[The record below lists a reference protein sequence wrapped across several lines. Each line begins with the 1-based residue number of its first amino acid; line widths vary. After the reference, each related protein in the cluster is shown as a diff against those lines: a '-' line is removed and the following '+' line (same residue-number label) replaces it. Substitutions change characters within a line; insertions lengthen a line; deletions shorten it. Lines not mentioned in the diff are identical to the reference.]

1 MGDFHAQPY
10 FPQQES
16 RCRDRAHG
24 DRGLDHDCLR
34 RSQLEWPQGQAQVL
48 RVQFEA
54 LPEPGLAT
62 PTRTSDNPTPTAA
75 ATTTVSRCRTS
86 GLRLRLEPGGASV
99 AQGQYRLALVLT
111 NTSGRSCTLQG
122 FPGVDLKG
130 PADTVNGP
138 TYSLRRQA
146 AMAARV
152 TLRAGQSAG
161 SQLTDLVGDGEAK
174 PWKPTTVVLTPPNE
188 TTPLTVAWTGNSVL
202 RQDGATHPGSY
213 IGPMQAR

>member
-1 MGDFHAQPY
+1 ML
-10 FPQQES
+10 S
-16 RCRDRAHG
+16 RTSRNRRAAAAVALTAIAALTMTACDGHSSSG
-24 DRGLDHDCLR
+24 RKGKHKSSGSSSKHS
-34 RSQLEWPQGQAQVL
+34 RSQ
-48 RVQFEA
+48 
-54 LPEPGLAT
+54 GLAA
-62 PTRTSDNPTPTAA
+62 PTRTSGNPTPTAA
-75 ATTTVSRCRTS
+75 AATAPRCHTS

-161 SQLTDLVGDGEAK
+161 SQLTYLVGDEEAK

-188 TTPLTVAWTGNSVL
+188 TTQLTVAWTGNSVL